1 MSSSSYRDSGRTK
14 KSFQV
19 SPKKKRWEL
28 LEKIPTRTWS
38 LGDFLVPNK
47 RKMLSQVT
55 LATMPKSPEEKRTS
69 NCSAALVTADASPPA
84 PGASRWDQR
93 PNVKL
98 LFDPE
103 CECTTG
109 YGTSWFGCENVNYL
123 QWLNQIPGKQ
133 GGDLWVWG
141 TDHPCYVDPV
151 TTTLRGWSDTGIGYP
166 ERWWN
171 HRPWRCSKDVW
182 MLCWRMWFS
191 ENYWL
196 DWNDPVDLF
205 QP

>member
-84 PGASRWDQR
+84 PGASRSCHGGWTSETPWVSVSPPDQWEEQHDIKIFQCHYKIS
-93 PNVKL
+93 VKAGGGLRRTDGMWAKPSL
-98 LFDPE
+98 LWAAICLQENHWVLAHKGTWTSTKNQSWTVFYL
-103 CECTTG
+103 CYTG
-109 YGTSWFGCENVNYL
+109 SL
-123 QWLNQIPGKQ
+123 
-133 GGDLWVWG
+133 
-141 TDHPCYVDPV
+141 
-151 TTTLRGWSDTGIGYP
+151 
-166 ERWWN
+166 
-171 HRPWRCSKDVW
+171 
-182 MLCWRMWFS
+182 
-191 ENYWL
+191 
-196 DWNDPVDLF
+196 
-205 QP
+205 